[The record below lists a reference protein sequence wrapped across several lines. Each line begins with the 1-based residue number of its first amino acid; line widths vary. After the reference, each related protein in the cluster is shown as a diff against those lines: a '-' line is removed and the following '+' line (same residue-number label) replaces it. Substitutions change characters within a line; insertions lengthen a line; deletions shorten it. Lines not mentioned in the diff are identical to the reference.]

1 MMSNTTNNTLKACE
15 TEIEEYNKQ
24 FDKFCETGCTY
35 VNGMHVECLGKV
47 DAPSCKFGE
56 ISCGYYPTQD
66 GKWEVFIWSAGY
78 PATRCSLT
86 CPSELDCK
94 IWLLN
99 MANSLLV
106 AGSIQNSHK
115 QMVTPQ

>member
-1 MMSNTTNNTLKACE
+1 MDNTTKNIFEKSE
-15 TEIEEYNKQ
+15 IEIEEYNKR
-24 FDKFCETGCTY
+24 FDEFCETGCTY
-35 VNGMHVECLGKV
+35 VNGVHVECLGRV

-78 PATRCSLT
+78 PATRRSLT
-86 CPSELDCK
+86 LPQELDCK

-99 MANSLLV
+99 MANHLLV
-106 AGSIQNSHK
+106 AGSIQNSRK
-115 QMVTPQ
+115 QMVIPQ